1 MIETPGTRLRRLLS
15 RPETLVAPGA
25 ADPFTARIIERAGFE
40 AVYLGGNALG
50 LSLAQGQ
57 PMLTLSETV
66 DGTAKIARVVQV
78 PLIVDAGAG
87 FGDPAHVNRTVRE
100 IESAGAAA
108 LHIDDQPYPKRP
120 SYHRGSGGLAPLA
133 TAVARLSVAVRA
145 RRDPDFVIIART
157 DSLRVTGLL
166 DVAIERTR
174 AYAETG
180 IDGLMVLDLKPED
193 ISAVQSAVP
202 GLPLIWIGGVVPPIP
217 NITMLRAAGF
227 AIALYPFNT
236 IAAVAEAVTSLWAHM
251 SNTGD
256 IPQSDAL
263 LLRMRG
269 ELQDIIG
276 MQAYWDIED
285 HIEADHAKT

>member
-1 MIETPGTRLRRLLS
+1 
-15 RPETLVAPGA
+15 
-25 ADPFTARIIERAGFE
+25 
-40 AVYLGGNALG
+40 
-50 LSLAQGQ
+50 
-57 PMLTLSETV
+57 
-66 DGTAKIARVVQV
+66 V

-133 TAVARLSVAVRA
+133 MAVARLSVAVCA
-145 RRDPDFVIIART
+145 RRDPDFMIIART

-166 DVAIERTR
+166 DIAIERAR
-174 AYAETG
+174 AYAATG

-193 ISAVQSAVP
+193 ISAVQRAVP

-217 NITMLRAAGF
+217 KITMLRAAGF

-236 IAAVAEAVTSLWAHM
+236 IAAVADAVTRLWAHM
-251 SNTGD
+251 SSTGE

-285 HIEADHAKT
+285 QIEADHAKT